1 MKALK
6 FLLYAVLGLLALWLL
21 LGLFARKEYHIERS
35 TEIDAPITVVHEQ
48 ISFFKNFK
56 HWSPWNVYD
65 PNMKTSVEGT
75 DGQPGAIY
83 RWTGNDKV
91 GTGQQTLKAVTPNRV
106 DMDVTFSD
114 WGTSPVYFA
123 LEEKGKKTNVTWAME
138 MHVPFPWNAFAM
150 LTDVNAFV
158 GKDYENG
165 LINLKRV
172 CEDIFH
178 KKYRGF
184 EVVEA
189 DLPTGYYA
197 GVRKEVEFADM
208 QQFYAENFAK
218 AIEESTKAG
227 AKMIG
232 HPSGFYWSYDT
243 VAMKTDM
250 AAVIPIDKVVKT
262 GNGVQTFS
270 VGGGKALVI
279 EYYGAYEKIGEAHY
293 AMDDCMADMKVRNVP
308 PVIEEYVTDPGTE
321 PDTAKWLTKVIY
333 FIEPVIDSTAVIK

>member
-83 RWTGNDKV
+83 HWTGNDKV

-114 WGTSPVYFA
+114 WGTSPVYFT

-158 GKDYENG
+158 GKDYE
-165 LINLKRV
+165 
-172 CEDIFH
+172 
-178 KKYRGF
+178 
-184 EVVEA
+184 
-189 DLPTGYYA
+189 
-197 GVRKEVEFADM
+197 
-208 QQFYAENFAK
+208 
-218 AIEESTKAG
+218 
-227 AKMIG
+227 
-232 HPSGFYWSYDT
+232 
-243 VAMKTDM
+243 
-250 AAVIPIDKVVKT
+250 
-262 GNGVQTFS
+262 
-270 VGGGKALVI
+270 
-279 EYYGAYEKIGEAHY
+279 
-293 AMDDCMADMKVRNVP
+293 
-308 PVIEEYVTDPGTE
+308 
-321 PDTAKWLTKVIY
+321 TA
-333 FIEPVIDSTAVIK
+333 